1 MAEFCEPEKPI
12 PRFEELTEAD
22 LAQQKEPTFTRIEI
36 EELEQPK
43 EELVHIH
50 DDPGVY
56 TISNYVTKEECEHMI
71 KLAKPHLT
79 RSVVSDDK
87 GGYKSPGRTSMT
99 AWIDHDQDEITTRLG
114 EKIAKQVNIPIENA
128 EKFQVVYY
136 DEGNEYRGH
145 CDSWDHDYSDK
156 CLRCIK
162 YGGQRMVT
170 ALVYLNNVE
179 EGGSTKFTRLN
190 KEVSPEMGKLLVF
203 NNVYK
208 DTTKKHPLSEHAGT
222 PVLKG
227 TKYIFNLWFRE
238 CSRSMLYE
246 EYNPEY
252 YTKMN
257 NKLNLKEFK
266 INELAETDELEKIH
280 TTKSIYK
287 SENFIDEENSKI
299 LIDECEFSTAKFP
312 NCWIKNNT
320 KTSLIKKLETML
332 KLEGRFFENMNIV
345 KYIPG
350 ASHGP
355 YFDGY
360 DLTTENGKKYTQR
373 LGQRLQTISISLSD
387 DLTFKFDKIAK
398 EIKLTTGT
406 MIYYNNIVNTEQRD
420 SLMNHTLIN
429 SSGKDQYLLNIYVRK
444 YDEAKNVNPLVKSL
458 VDETENIKMQ
468 LNEIPP
474 KPPVEEEDYMDTYK
488 TVLTKFENKE
498 VTVNWPG
505 FKSFKYFFKGKF
517 DEFNEYV
524 LNFKNLVDQGKG
536 LRPEHLE
543 TTYNFDEFN
552 PVVLENVVSDDMAEL
567 LKKYYRTTI
576 EGGVFLFGDKQA
588 DRFKANNEPFSRF
601 LHYEILPVI
610 EKITQKKLR
619 PTYTYLSS
627 YIKNAELPTHTDR
640 PDCAYTVS
648 FLVNKSHDWPIYLH
662 KVKQPVKNKG
672 RYWVDPPAEECIEL
686 HSGSNGLI
694 IFCGTDHIHFRKTF
708 TGDFY
713 DILLLHYRESHE

>member
-1 MAEFCEPEKPI
+1 MAEFCEVEKP
-12 PRFEELTEAD
+12 RVEELTETE
-22 LAQQKEPTFTRIEI
+22 LAEEKEPRFTRIAI
-36 EELEQPK
+36 EET
-43 EELVHIH
+43 EESKQEIVHIH

-56 TISNYVTKEECEHMI
+56 TISNYITKEECEHMI
-71 KLAKPHLT
+71 NLAKPHLT

-99 AWIDHDQDEITTRLG
+99 AWIDHDHDIITTNLG
-114 EKIAKQVNIPIENA
+114 KKISEQVNIPIENA

-145 CDSWDHDYSDK
+145 CDSWDHDNSEK

-170 ALVYLNNVE
+170 ALVYLNDVE
-179 EGGSTKFTRLN
+179 EGGSTRFTRLD

-208 DTTKKHPLSEHAGT
+208 NTTKKHPLSEHAGT

-238 CSRSMLYE
+238 CSRTMLYE

-252 YTKMN
+252 YKAIN

-266 INELAETDELEKIH
+266 MNELETTVEMEKIH
-280 TTKSIYK
+280 NTKVIYK
-287 SENFIDEENSKI
+287 SENFLTEENGKI
-299 LIDECEFSTAKFP
+299 LIDECEFSTTKYP
-312 NCWIKNNT
+312 SGWIKNNT
-320 KTSLIKKLETML
+320 KLSLIKKLETML
-332 KLEGRFFENMNIV
+332 KLEGAFFENMNIV

-350 ASHGP
+350 ATHGP
-355 YFDGY
+355 YFDAY
-360 DLTTENGKKYTQR
+360 DLTTENGKKYTDR
-373 LGQRLQTISISLSD
+373 LGQRLQTISICLTD
-387 DLTFKFDKIAK
+387 DLDFKFDKIAK
-398 EIKLTTGT
+398 DVKMTTGT
-406 MIYYNNIVNTEQRD
+406 MIYYNNIFNTEQRD
-420 SLMNHTLIN
+420 NLMSHAILNKST
-429 SSGKDQYLLNIYVRK
+429 KDQYLLNIYVRK
-444 YDEAKNVNPLVKSL
+444 YSETKAINPLMGTL
-458 VDETENIKMQ
+458 VTEMENIKMEVKD
-468 LNEIPP
+468 LPP
-474 KPPVEEEDYMDTYK
+474 KPPLEIEDYMDTYN

-498 VTVNWPG
+498 VNVNWPG
-505 FKSFKYFFKGKF
+505 YKSFKYFFKGKF
-517 DEFNEYV
+517 DEFTEYV
-524 LNFKNLVDQGKG
+524 LQFKKYVDEGKG
-536 LRPEHLE
+536 LRPEHLD
-543 TTYNFDEFN
+543 TDFTFDEFN
-552 PVVLENVVSDDMAEL
+552 PVVLENVVSNDMAEL

-576 EGGVFLFGDKQA
+576 ESGVFLFGDKQA

-601 LHYEILPVI
+601 LHYELLPLI
-610 EKITQKKLR
+610 ERITQKKLK

-672 RYWVDPPAEECIEL
+672 RYWEEPPAEECIEL
-686 HSGSNGLI
+686 HSGPNGFI

-713 DILLLHYRESHE
+713 DILLLHYREVNE